1 MTITLT
7 GCRRLPI
14 PLPSLVCPHS
24 CFQTPSRL
32 FFVIEFDRGGDYLF
46 HMQSHARFYS
56 TEICLAL
63 NYLHEP
69 GIIYRDL
76 KLDIVL
82 LDHVGHVKLI
92 EYEMYASAPATL
104 DYALASTYPW
114 LTLARKL
121 NDSSLD

>member
-1 MTITLT
+1 M
-7 GCRRLPI
+7 
-14 PLPSLVCPHS
+14 
-24 CFQTPSRL
+24 
-32 FFVIEFDRGGDYLF
+32 F
-46 HMQSHARFYS
+46 HMQRHARFYS

-82 LDHVGHVKLI
+82 LDHEGHVKLT

-104 DYALASTYPW
+104 DYASASTYSW

-121 NDSSLD
+121 NDSIDNSLWSGHCYYGNTIQDVTVSGQ